1 MFLPQYSPE
10 LNTMEEIWNNIKSYG
25 VGRQVL
31 FGPDQLKT
39 AVISQLRKLQKLQNL
54 ILSFFK
60 HPDCAYIFL

>member
-1 MFLPQYSPE
+1 
-10 LNTMEEIWNNIKSYG
+10 MEEIWNNMKSHG

-31 FGPDQLKT
+31 FGLDQLKT